1 MGVDFTV
8 TAWTA
13 ADREG
18 ADFWA
23 VAAGFLAGAAFGA
36 VGDVEVRRGLWADGF
51 NQGTHLASDCS
62 ARSSSV
68 LVVTAIFFIAG
79 TRALTAGTKLKPTTS
94 TARTTSPLTLRLR
107 RWAGARKRILTRGEE
122 GGRCEGNCIEATRI
136 SVPHCSQTVEP
147 GLSCTAPHFGQ
158 VRSSNRDIGW
168 PKDIGTSRTAK
179 VLSVDLPSAAGILD
193 PAPQAAGQR
202 ARIEE
207 EPGPDIGS
215 SNTEGMHGPHV
226 AHNLRGRI
234 YEY

>member
-13 ADREG
+13 AGRAG
-18 ADFWA
+18 ADFCA
-23 VAAGFLAGAAFGA
+23 VAAGLLAGAAFGA
-36 VGDVEVRRGLWADGF
+36 VGDVEVRRGVWVADL
-51 NQGTHLASDCS
+51 NQGTHLASNCS

-68 LVVTAIFFIAG
+68 LVVTATFFIAG

-94 TARTTSPLTLRLR
+94 TARTTSAVTLRLR
-107 RWAGARKRILTRGEE
+107 RWAGARKRILTREEE
-122 GGRCEGNCIEATRI
+122 GGRCEGNCIEATRM

-168 PKDIGTSRTAK
+168 PKDIGTSETAR
-179 VLSVDLPSAAGILD
+179 VLSLDLPSGAGILD

-207 EPGPDIGS
+207 EPGPDIRGP
-215 SNTEGMHGPHV
+215 NTEGMHGSHA